1 MTGLKFTSGF
11 ASKFIMALAATL
23 LATTLLV
30 GALAGPCQA
39 QDYPTRP
46 VRMIV
51 PFGAG
56 GPADVAAR
64 LIGNFLQESFGQ
76 PIVIENRPGAGS
88 VIGTLEAAK
97 ATPDGYTLLMMSNAQ
112 TVNESLVPAR
122 KYQLMRDLVAIA
134 PINFSDLVI
143 VVPPSVPAKTL
154 QEFIAL
160 AKSQPGKLN
169 YASSGQGTPY
179 HMAGE
184 LFKTVAGVDLVHV
197 PYRNSGEARSGI
209 IGGQVQMMIDAVTT
223 MAPNITQGQV
233 RALAI
238 TGKARSD
245 VLPDVPTVAEA
256 GMPGYDA
263 TIWLGLM
270 APAGTP
276 KPIIDKLNIAVN
288 AAVKR
293 PETVKLWAEQGAFP
307 MSMTPEEFDKF
318 LRDDIVKW
326 AAVVKQIGDRP

>member
-1 MTGLKFTSGF
+1 MTPLKFTCGF
-11 ASKFIMALAATL
+11 APKFISALTATL
-23 LATTLLV
+23 LATGFLT
-30 GALAGPCQA
+30 GPSQA

-46 VRMIV
+46 IRMIV

-64 LIGNFLQESFGQ
+64 LVGNFLQESFGQ

-97 ATPDGYTLLMMSNAQ
+97 AAPDGYTLLMMSNAQ
-112 TVNESLVPAR
+112 TVNESLVPQR
-122 KYQLMRDLVAIA
+122 KYQLMRDFVAIA
-134 PINFSDLVI
+134 PINYSDLVI
-143 VVPPSVPAKTL
+143 VIPPSVPAKTL
-154 QEFIAL
+154 AEFIAL

-223 MAPNITQGQV
+223 MAPNIIQGQV

-238 TGKARSD
+238 TGKTRSD

-256 GMPGYDA
+256 GMPNYDA

-293 PETVKLWAEQGAFP
+293 PETAKLWAEQGALP
-307 MSMTPEEFDKF
+307 MSMTPEEFDKY

-326 AAVVKQIGDRP
+326 AAVVKQIGDKPQ

>member
-51 PFGAG
+51 PFGGG